1 MTLGAPDPAVSET
14 RSHAFRCVL
23 IASLLDESGM
33 RAAVRA
39 ARLPLAPG
47 GRVVVLHVTPPWS
60 IRSRPVSGRDARRA
74 LERAAAAAKDAA
86 YSAGNQDPDILSV
99 IAEGWPATEI
109 VRVAWQE
116 RSEVIVVGPP
126 ASRVDGSARAT
137 ISRILRRADL
147 PVLVVR
153 GDPWREYRDVLC
165 AVDRSVTAVDTIALA
180 ARLASRTVRAFT
192 LLHSYQV
199 PFEHW
204 VGDAPELEDE
214 AAAYV
219 RALAREVADDVPV
232 VRTAIRR
239 GDPCIQVLRA
249 AAEERAELVAVGT
262 HGRSGISRALL
273 GSAAEWVIANAPFD
287 VAVAR
292 PHRVT
297 LERR

>member
-1 MTLGAPDPAVSET
+1 MKLWAPDPGVSET
-14 RSHAFRCVL
+14 RAQAFRCVL
-23 IASLLDESGM
+23 IASLLDESGL
-33 RAAVRA
+33 RAGVRA

-47 GRVVVLHVTPPWS
+47 ARVVVLHVTPPWS

-74 LERAAAAAKDAA
+74 LERAVATVEDAA
-86 YSAGNQDPDILSV
+86 YSAGNQDPEILPV
-99 IAEGWPATEI
+99 VAEGWPATEI

-116 RSEVIVVGPP
+116 RAELIVAGPP

-137 ISRILRRADL
+137 ISRIIRRADL
-147 PVLVVR
+147 PILVVR
-153 GDPWREYRDVLC
+153 GDPWQEYRDVLC
-165 AVDRSVTAVDTIALA
+165 AVDRSVTAVDTVALA

-192 LLHSYQV
+192 LFHAYHV

-204 VGDAPELEDE
+204 VGHAPELEDE
-214 AAAYV
+214 AVAYV
-219 RALAREVADDVPV
+219 RAFAREIADDVPV
-232 VRTAIRR
+232 VRTAVRR
-239 GDPCIQVLRA
+239 GDPGVQVLRA

-273 GSAAEWVIANAPFD
+273 GSAAEWVMANAPFD